1 MLTKIT
7 ISDIRVIS
15 NQRSTPEGAKVNVR
29 EKSQMLF

>member
-7 ISDIRVIS
+7 IPDIRVIS
-15 NQRSTPEGAKVNVR
+15 NQRSTPEGAKVNVC